1 MCWESVLG
9 NDVKHEAFVVVGSY
23 LYVCGWYIIQ
33 TTCILISHLLFVADF
48 SLLLLTPTVLA
59 SFSLFL
65 KLALSLSRSPALSL
79 SQGFG
84 SIEYR
89 FEAE

>member
-1 MCWESVLG
+1 M
-9 NDVKHEAFVVVGSY
+9 KHEAFVVVGSY

-65 KLALSLSRSPALSL
+65 NLALSISLFRSLALSR
-79 SQGFG
+79 FW
-84 SIEYR
+84 ID
-89 FEAE
+89 